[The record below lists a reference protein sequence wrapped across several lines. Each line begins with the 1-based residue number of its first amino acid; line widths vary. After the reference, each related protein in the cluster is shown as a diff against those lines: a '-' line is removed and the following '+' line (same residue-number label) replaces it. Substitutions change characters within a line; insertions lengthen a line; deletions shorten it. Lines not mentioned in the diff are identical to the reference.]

1 MINRILIVGYGSIGK
16 KHLSIAR
23 TMMPKSDIR
32 ILRHKVTK
40 YQPRFSNGTFS
51 DIDQALKFKPQI
63 AVIANPSNLHIPI
76 AIKLAAQGVHIL
88 IEKPISNNLDNLNYL
103 LEIAKKKQVKILTGY
118 NLRFV
123 HSLKF
128 FRNAIKEKAIG
139 KVFSVN
145 CEVGQYLPNWRKN
158 KKYNETVS
166 AKSKLGGG
174 VLLELSHELDYLR
187 WIFGEVKWVK
197 ASSSKQSNL
206 EIDVEDTVKI
216 IMQFQSEVIASV
228 NLDFIRHDSTR
239 SCSVIGE
246 NGTLRWN
253 GLTGITE
260 IYKSDS
266 KTWKVIFN
274 DHENLNQSY
283 ISEWKNF
290 LDCVLHDTLP
300 VVSGDDGL
308 KVLEIIDGV
317 KKSATF
323 QGQLINLNQVLHINN
338 YET

>member
-1 MINRILIVGYGSIGK
+1 MLFFYHVSERDQIFSSHSFV
-16 KHLSIAR
+16 AR
-23 TMMPKSDIR
+23 
-32 ILRHKVTK
+32 
-40 YQPRFSNGTFS
+40 G
-51 DIDQALKFKPQI
+51 
-63 AVIANPSNLHIPI
+63 
-76 AIKLAAQGVHIL
+76 
-88 IEKPISNNLDNLNYL
+88 
-103 LEIAKKKQVKILTGY
+103 
-118 NLRFV
+118 
-123 HSLKF
+123 
-128 FRNAIKEKAIG
+128 
-139 KVFSVN
+139 
-145 CEVGQYLPNWRKN
+145 C
-158 KKYNETVS
+158 
-166 AKSKLGGG
+166 
-174 VLLELSHELDYLR
+174 
-187 WIFGEVKWVK
+187 
-197 ASSSKQSNL
+197 
-206 EIDVEDTVKI
+206 
-216 IMQFQSEVIASV
+216 
-228 NLDFIRHDSTR
+228 LDFIRHDSTR